1 MPLQKTFSRLHR
13 WLAAIVGVQIL
24 IWFASGTIMAVL
36 PIETVRGEHLLKEAK
51 PQLVD
56 TALLAQRLPALV
68 ADLPANPEKLT
79 AVMLGN
85 KPVLQV
91 RFAGEDAALL
101 LDVRSGKTLS
111 PLPAEE
117 AMALVRSRATVDSSR
132 LTATKVLQTSTEY
145 KGEVPAWRIDV
156 NDDSNTAFYVSMTT
170 GDIKPVRT
178 RLWRVY
184 DFLWGLHIMDWNM
197 RENFNTPWL
206 IGFAGLSFVTA
217 LAGTGLLFFRLV
229 RPWWRRRRKRSA

>member
-1 MPLQKTFSRLHR
+1 MQKFFSRLHR
-13 WLAAIVGVQIL
+13 WLAALVGVQIL

-36 PIETVRGEHLLKEAK
+36 PIETVRGEHLLKDLK
-51 PQLVD
+51 PQPVD
-56 TALLAQRLPALV
+56 VLLLANRMPALV
-68 ADLPANPEKLT
+68 ADLPAEPEKLT

-85 KPVLQV
+85 MLVLQV
-91 RFAGEDAALL
+91 RFAGDHAAVL
-101 LDVRSGKTLS
+101 LDVRSGKKIS
-111 PLPAEE
+111 PLPADE
-117 AMALVRSRATVDSSR
+117 AMALVRSRTTLDTSR
-132 LTATKVLQTSTEY
+132 LTATNVLQTSPEY

-156 NDDSNTAFYVSMTT
+156 NDDNNTAFYVSMTT
-170 GDIKPVRT
+170 GEIKPVRT

-229 RPWWRRRRKRSA
+229 RPWWRRRRKRTA